1 VIKQWVPSGPVRT
14 RLGRR
19 VLDTAEGI
27 LIGLRRC
34 DTDAALQELVTA
46 SRTHG
51 VAVLAI
57 ASALVGADK
66 RQISERM
73 PSRQRDANGGSS

>member
-51 VAVLAI
+51 VAVFAI